1 MSEDVFS
8 ARRAKLENLRESGD
22 PYPNDFKPD
31 HKVGA
36 LCNEHGEKS
45 REQLADEKPPA
56 KIAGRIML
64 RRSMGKA
71 VFLTLQDVSR
81 RLQVYVNRDALAMR
95 FLAKCRIGTSATLSG
110 WAERFLRLRPANS
123 AYAPPI
129 YVCW

>member
-45 REQLADEKPPA
+45 REQLADEK
-56 KIAGRIML
+56 
-64 RRSMGKA
+64 
-71 VFLTLQDVSR
+71 SR
-81 RLQVYVNRDALAMR
+81 RQKSPVVLCCVARWGRR
-95 FLAKCRIGTSATLSG
+95 F
-110 WAERFLRLRPANS
+110 F
-123 AYAPPI
+123 
-129 YVCW
+129 

>member
-71 VFLTLQDVSR
+71 VFFDFTRCIPSLAGLCKPR
-81 RLQVYVNRDALAMR
+81 RRWR
-95 FLAKCRIGTSATLSG
+95 
-110 WAERFLRLRPANS
+110 
-123 AYAPPI
+123 
-129 YVCW
+129 